1 MFKTILATASATL
14 IAVAIAQ
21 PAHAGGGWTPNGT
34 SLNGTSLNGTSIN
47 GGGSNG
53 QKSNGRNFQGTSAG
67 TSSFAIDGIELPAAM
82 R

>member
-34 SLNGTSLNGTSIN
+34 GLNGTSIN

-53 QKSNGRNFQGTSAG
+53 QKANGRNVQGTSTG

-82 R
+82 L